1 MLRELRIRDYAVID
15 DLRLELVPG
24 LNVLTGETG
33 AGKSI
38 IVGALS
44 LLLGER
50 ASSDVVRAGER
61 KALVEGVF
69 DVSAHSGLAQACRA
83 EGIEADDGW
92 LILRREVQREGRNR
106 AWVNGSAATAG
117 LIGRLG
123 AGLVDLHGQ
132 HEHQALLR
140 RDAQRAILDS
150 FADATDLGERTAAAH
165 SRLQDVRRR
174 IDETRERADE
184 TRERADDLEHRAR
197 EIGEARL
204 EPGED
209 EATAAELRRLE
220 HSEELMELSA
230 TLHRAVYG
238 DDASVVDR
246 LGDLSRPLDDLAR
259 IDPVAAGLKTL
270 HAEARAVLEEL
281 GRRLS
286 EYHNSVEHDP
296 GRLGELRS
304 RLDLIYRLKRKYGD
318 TLAEVI
324 AAGEAA
330 RAELEA
336 ADKSSLDLDSLE
348 REAEAIRSELERTTS
363 ELSRRRQD
371 AADRLAA
378 DVTAL
383 LSELGMEGGVFQ
395 VHLDPLAAPGAHGAE
410 RTEFRVSL
418 NPGFD
423 PGPLA
428 RVASGGELS
437 RVMLALKTVL
447 AGVDAVP
454 CLVFDEIDSGIGGR
468 VAHRV
473 AARLADVATAHQVF
487 AITHLPQIAARAHEH
502 LYVEKVEAKG
512 RAAARVRRLE
522 GSDRIDELARML
534 GGDPESQ
541 ASRRHAIE
549 LLSEESEGVRASD
562 TLP

>member
-184 TRERADDLEHRAR
+184 TRERADDLEHRTR

-363 ELSRRRQD
+363 ELSH
-371 AADRLAA
+371 
-378 DVTAL
+378 
-383 LSELGMEGGVFQ
+383 GGWSV
-395 VHLDPLAAPGAHGAE
+395 PGAP
-410 RTEFRVSL
+410 RS
-418 NPGFD
+418 
-423 PGPLA
+423 
-428 RVASGGELS
+428 
-437 RVMLALKTVL
+437 
-447 AGVDAVP
+447 AGCAGSP
-454 CLVFDEIDSGIGGR
+454 RRG
-468 VAHRV
+468 AHRV
-473 AARLADVATAHQVF
+473 PGQPESRLRSRPPGTGS
-487 AITHLPQIAARAHEH
+487 LRRRAQSCDACPEDGACGRH
-502 LYVEKVEAKG
+502 LYVEKVEVKG